1 MSEHETP
8 PAEDAARDP
17 RAGFIIVAVLWILG
31 ALATLAMIYSVYV
44 IDTAAS
50 FTVHDERL
58 QADSLFTAAVE
69 LAAAQVAS
77 SPATS
82 AGARITFRLGTAT
95 VTADY
100 RSENARVDLNAAPPE
115 VLAALFAGLG
125 ASPGLAMGYAERI
138 VAWRSPPD
146 PTARTNAASEYRTA
160 GVPYPPR
167 GAPFPHP
174 AELSLVAGIP
184 PLLVDRAMP
193 FVTVYSGM
201 AQINIIDAAPEVLN
215 ALPGMSPGLLHTI
228 LAWRQQQ
235 PQNVD
240 QLRAQLPPAAQ
251 ALSIAQGS
259 KSVRVMPRVVFDSGQ
274 RMSADIVIF
283 LMDSGTEPYRVLTWR
298 DTSDDAATDE
308 RPRPRVL
315 R

>member
-1 MSEHETP
+1 MTSPEAVRTDE
-8 PAEDAARDP
+8 RDP

-31 ALATLAMIYSVYV
+31 ALATLATIYAVYV

-58 QADSLFTAAVE
+58 QGNALFEASIE
-69 LAAAQVAS
+69 LAAAQVLA
-77 SPATS
+77 SPATA
-82 AGARITFRLGTAT
+82 AGGRITFRLGSAT

-100 RSENARVDLNAAPPE
+100 RSENARIDLNVAPPE
-115 VLAALFAGLG
+115 MLARLFSGLG
-125 ASPGLAMGYAERI
+125 AQPGLAEVYAQRV
-138 VAWRSPPD
+138 VAWRSPPT
-146 PTARTNAASEYRTA
+146 PGTTNAAASDYRTA

-184 PLLVDRAMP
+184 AVLVDRAMP
-193 FVTVYSGM
+193 FLTVYSGM
-201 AQINIIDAAPEVLN
+201 PQINLVDAAPEVLN

-228 LAWRQQQ
+228 LAQRQAQ
-235 PQNVD
+235 PQNVQ
-240 QLRAQLPPAAQ
+240 QLYAMLTPAAQ
-251 ALSIAQGS
+251 QFAIVQGS
-259 KSVRVMPRVVFDSGQ
+259 KSVRVMPRIQFDSGQ

-283 LMDSGTEPYRVLTWR
+283 LLDSGNDPYRIVTWR
-298 DTSDDAATDE
+298 DTSDDPATDE